1 METSGFNSDLGRDQ
15 FITLLV
21 AQLQNQ
27 DPLEPVTNEDFV
39 AQLAQF
45 STLEGI
51 ENLNTSF
58 SDVLALQNL
67 TQGANLIGHTAT
79 YRDPVTNAES
89 TGTIEAYRV
98 QDGAIEVV
106 IDGQPVAIGLVNE
119 IAEGNSAVQ

>member
-1 METSGFNSDLGRDQ
+1 METSGFNSELGRDQ

-39 AQLAQF
+39 SQLAQF

-51 ENLNTSF
+51 EGLNASF

-79 YRDPVTNAES
+79 YRDPVTNAE
-89 TGTIEAYRV
+89 TEGTIEAYRV
-98 QDGAIEVV
+98 EDGAIRLV
-106 IDGQPVAIGLVNE
+106 INGDPVDIGLVTE
-119 IAEGNSAVQ
+119 ISEVAAQP